1 MHEDAMKQLRPDRRL
16 VGRRGWISPEELA
29 RELERLPDSAAKA
42 DVIDA
47 PTSGRRGEHSPQGS

>member
-16 VGRRGWISPEELA
+16 AGRRGGISTEELA
-29 RELERLPDSAAKA
+29 RELERLPDVSAKA

-47 PTSGRRGEHSPQGS
+47 PTSGRRGEHSPQGG

>member
-1 MHEDAMKQLRPDRRL
+1 MHEDAIKLLRPDRRL
-16 VGRRGWISPEELA
+16 AGRRGWISPEELA
-29 RELERLPDSAAKA
+29 RELERLPDVAGKA